1 MDIEECRRRLQD
13 KVWLLH
19 PTNAEGIVDYMIA
32 NIALEDIRSYLLT
45 ATNDTLLKLF
55 EGANRLQ
62 KILDLSKE
70 NEEPLF
76 GPFRPFDQIGPQK
89 QYQFP
94 SRSYSQVL
102 QAPLHPIGP
111 TGAFQKPYS
120 KLIGFGDH
128 SQSLS
133 ILDDTMP
140 SHYQCASIN
149 VDGYPSNAKVQ
160 KPCRFYFSFG
170 NCKYGENCRF
180 SHVSGYPEIN
190 NMRQVHHLGS
200 LQMLEMEIRDL
211 LSLQTSSQVQGRHY
225 VVLVKDA
232 PMYFTH
238 GFESV
243 MPPAGSDSN
252 KIYITFNHTS
262 TFTHTDVQN
271 YFSQYGAVSEV
282 RLSEKERHI
291 QGLHHVV
298 LVKDAPKYF
307 THGFESVMPSASSD
321 SNKIYITF
329 NHTSTFTHT
338 DVQNYFSQYGAVSEV
353 RLSEQERRIM
363 LAKKDVHFNCSIRAV
378 SDVDAVG
385 EHHTGDNEVEL
396 SHVPKGL
403 DEA

>member
-32 NIALEDIRSYLLT
+32 NMALEDIRSYLLT

-76 GPFRPFDQIGPQK
+76 GPFHPFDQIGPQK

-133 ILDDTMP
+133 ILDDAMP

-160 KPCRFYFSFG
+160 KLCRFYFSFG

-200 LQMLEMEIRDL
+200 LQILEMEIRDL
-211 LSLQTSSQVQGRHY
+211 LSLQPSSQVSVEHMQKMHLETY
-225 VVLVKDA
+225 LK
-232 PMYFTH
+232 PLEIE
-238 GFESV
+238 GFHTEGQKNRK
-243 MPPAGSDSN
+243 AGCGL
-252 KIYITFNHTS
+252 
-262 TFTHTDVQN
+262 TDLLMQLNTIRVIER
-271 YFSQYGAVSEV
+271 FLLI
-282 RLSEKERHI
+282 LSI
-291 QGLHHVV
+291 
-298 LVKDAPKYF
+298 
-307 THGFESVMPSASSD
+307 SASFALHYC
-321 SNKIYITF
+321 I
-329 NHTSTFTHT
+329 
-338 DVQNYFSQYGAVSEV
+338 DVWFLRDLCFY
-353 RLSEQERRIM
+353 
-363 LAKKDVHFNCSIRAV
+363 H
-378 SDVDAVG
+378 
-385 EHHTGDNEVEL
+385 
-396 SHVPKGL
+396 
-403 DEA
+403 